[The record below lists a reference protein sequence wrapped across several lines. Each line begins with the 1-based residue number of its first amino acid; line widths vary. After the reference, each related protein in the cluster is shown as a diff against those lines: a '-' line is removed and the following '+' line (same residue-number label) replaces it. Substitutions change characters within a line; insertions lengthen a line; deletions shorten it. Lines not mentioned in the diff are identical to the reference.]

1 MNSDITSPIL
11 DDWVTDHTTAR
22 IAGTSSRTD
31 VVGEYN

>member
-22 IAGTSSRTD
+22 IAGTSRTD
-31 VVGEYN
+31 FVGEYN